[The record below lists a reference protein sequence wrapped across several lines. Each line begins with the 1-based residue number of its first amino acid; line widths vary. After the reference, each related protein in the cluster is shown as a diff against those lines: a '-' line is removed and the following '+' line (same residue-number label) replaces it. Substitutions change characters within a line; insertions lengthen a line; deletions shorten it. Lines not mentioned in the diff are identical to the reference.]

1 MRGRRVVVGAL
12 AIAACGALALANGA
26 GGHVRSGVSTL
37 GDGWLTRGSSTAT
50 TRGDDRDEN
59 ERVLFE
65 DAADGGLID
74 SQYEDDTVRELETR
88 ERRRRK
94 SVFERV
100 TTRHR
105 RDRGM
110 TAAKTGRANVETR
123 SKARTEPA
131 TLGDTYINVYDD
143 GNGGASRGGR
153 PQRYRTVT
161 VPVPTRIRVP
171 MEPAS
176 VGPEPRTRPQ
186 PAPKPPAPPKHHKT
200 PVSTEEGDLFGL
212 GTGYTYYV
220 DPGDWVYPPRSV
232 VELPDGVAADM
243 ELLARG
249 DNENTASRAGL
260 ILRVNGSEKLSNKA
274 IVRNGDVVE
283 VDAQSHNVV
292 NDVRTV
298 VLRYNWRDPGAGGVR
313 KQRRGL
319 VRISNRR
326 DAGTG
331 ESQPMRWP
339 IVEHADVP
347 SAKSSSP
354 AVRTTDAN
362 RGQYVDGGGSTP
374 QYVPV
379 TVNIY
384 ADVDDDD
391 DDDGSPSPTPSVPT
405 NTNTNTNTNVAAPKS
420 PPPPVMWPP
429 PPAYVIERRDV
440 LSAEKLV
447 VPTSRNMLMGL
458 PTDDAFVVSGLPDFN
473 SDNTHYRELIR
484 FRFGWTA
491 NGASQLGASNGDSAP
506 ATYVEPSVM
515 DTSTTPPDWISIRV
529 NGQLRPLP
537 YAAQNGDHIILRIRA
552 PAEEN
557 AGRVVQMLIGD
568 LHPKVIL
575 TTANIHA
582 PPSLDET
589 MDAMEPP
596 APPSVPSPPP
606 RESIPPPPPRI
617 QLQAPPSPPMPDA
630 PSANAWDDPYAAP
643 NDDGSYYDNGGD
655 VDTTS
660 NDDGSYYD
668 NGGSSSTPA
677 QDDGSYYDNG
687 GSSSTPAQDDGS
699 YYDNGGSSSTPA
711 QDDGSYYDNGGSSS
725 AHDDGSYYD
734 NGGSSSTP
742 AQDDGSYYDNGGSS
756 STPAQ
761 DDGSYY
767 DNGPTTPNAAPAQDD
782 GSYYDNVD
790 PSADDAASPVD
801 DSYYSDASP
810 SSDGAQSDGSYYDD
824 VTPPSD
830 DSSGPSATPTPS
842 SPTPTPTP
850 TDSQN
855 DQQAPASSTP
865 NAEPTESLDQGVLP
879 ADDSYAAYE
888 DGTDTDADTSSQN
901 ADEQQRH
908 VDPSSSYPVVVDSDQ
923 NQDAA
928 EQVVPPDAPPTPP
941 APNAPAV
948 PPAPSTPPPPHTP
961 PAPPTTSTTNAVVAR
976 AGTRVPMFYP
986 HKTIESLQA
995 PNQPCTLLFMQGDVS
1010 YDARPSWA
1018 HVFKNEE
1025 ELDDVSNVTLSNGDT
1040 IRIGVDASE
1049 APGAER
1055 VAFAAF
1061 GHKQFTLKV
1070 TTAQPSPPP
1079 PASPSPPPEPIEI
1092 VLGRVAGNRPREC
1105 TSAEAYKWSTL
1116 TTPDRSSVASN
1127 AWCAR
1132 NTTRGERFEAPLC
1145 ASTKPRD
1152 VVIIVDASEAV
1163 GREVFYGR
1171 MIDMLHD
1178 LYCAIE
1184 NSGSQVGVLLLPGS
1198 NNPYV
1203 CDAYTSYIPLQKY
1216 SSEEFHNKLEALR
1229 NDESACC
1236 GRSVPL
1242 AQGFKAA
1249 AGLFRDFGRAEA
1261 ADRSVILLTSSLP
1274 STPIE
1279 AETCSMLS
1287 VPEFKEMTRD
1297 FPYNTLES
1305 GEDMTACQYRMRSV
1319 HVAAAELKLSG
1330 ARVSVINV
1338 PGASGAV
1345 PPSAYYAGSPWPSSC
1360 SDDGVCSFTAPYG
1373 GTGGGWGEWYA
1384 DSNGALTRDYQPGP
1398 SKSCDISVA
1407 HGAPIVS
1414 KPILT
1419 NALRVSTWNPNAYK
1433 DTVAIAMC
1441 PTPACL
1447 TTAAARATLADAC
1460 PGDSASDWTRTK
1472 SCLHDATYAVCD
1484 RLIPRTAECH
1494 GESSVSAAQ
1503 TGQVDGQPAFA
1514 VTITCRQRCGG
1525 ERTQTR
1531 ARRLYVVCVHGRD
1544 CDTEINDWD
1553 ENYPASSSQYPA
1565 SSTQYPA
1572 SSTQYPSSSK
1582 YPATSTQYP
1591 ANRA

>member
-1 MRGRRVVVGAL
+1 MRDAPAERAPLLGAEAPTTSRSRRRGADADANADVDADGTTPRGRRRAIVVGAL
-12 AIAACGALALANGA
+12 ALAACGALAIANGS
-26 GGHVRSGVSTL
+26 GGRARDAVVAL
-37 GDGWLTRGSSTAT
+37 GDGWLTRGSTEGG
-50 TRGDDRDEN
+50 REDDGARA
-59 ERVLFE
+59 VSFE

-74 SQYEDDTVRELETR
+74 SQYEDDAVGEVETR
-88 ERRRRK
+88 ERRGMGK
-94 SVFERV
+94 TSEFFER
-100 TTRHR
+100 RR
-105 RDRGM
+105 RDRG
-110 TAAKTGRANVETR
+110 TKSAGRTGRGSGGNAMEGR
-123 SKARTEPA
+123 SRSAKAEASP
-131 TLGDTYINVYDD
+131 LGDTYINVYDD
-143 GNGGASRGGR
+143 GNGGRGAGTRGGDGR

-176 VGPEPRTRPQ
+176 VGPSRPQ
-186 PAPKPPAPPKHHKT
+186 PQPQPQRRPAASSPPPPKART

-283 VDAQSHNVV
+283 IDAQSHNVA
-292 NDVRTV
+292 NDARTV
-298 VLRYNWRDPGAGGVR
+298 VLRYMWRDPGAGGVR

-319 VRISNRR
+319 IRISNRR

-354 AVRTTDAN
+354 AVRTTDAS
-362 RGQYVDGGGSTP
+362 RGQYVDEGGSTP

-384 ADVDDDD
+384 ADMD
-391 DDDGSPSPTPSVPT
+391 DDDGNDSSPSSTPTTTSTPSSVPT
-405 NTNTNTNTNVAAPKS
+405 TTNASGPKS

-491 NGASQLGASNGDSAP
+491 TGASRLGASSGDL
-506 ATYVEPSVM
+506 ATYVEPSIM

-537 YAAQNGDHIILRIRA
+537 YAAQNGDHIILRVRA

-630 PSANAWDDPYAAP
+630 PAANAWDDPYATP
-643 NDDGSYYDNGGD
+643 NDDGSYYDNGG
-655 VDTTS
+655 
-660 NDDGSYYD
+660 
-668 NGGSSSTPA
+668 
-677 QDDGSYYDNG
+677 
-687 GSSSTPAQDDGS
+687 
-699 YYDNGGSSSTPA
+699 
-711 QDDGSYYDNGGSSS
+711 SS

-734 NGGSSSTP
+734 NGGSSAHDDGSYYDNGG
-742 AQDDGSYYDNGGSS
+742 ASAHDDGSYYDNGGASAHDDGSYYDNGGSS
-756 STPAQ
+756 AH

-767 DNGPTTPNAAPAQDD
+767 DNNPSTPNAAPQHDD

-824 VTPPSD
+824 VTPPPSASSD
-830 DSSGPSATPTPS
+830 DTSGPSATPA
-842 SPTPTPTP
+842 SPNPEPAP
-850 TDSQN
+850 VDSFE
-855 DQQAPASSTP
+855 ATP
-865 NAEPTESLDQGVLP
+865 NSPPESLDQGASPV
-879 ADDSYAAYE
+879 DDSYASYDDNTNGA
-888 DGTDTDADTSSQN
+888 DVDTPSHLSPNTDDAQH
-901 ADEQQRH
+901 H
-908 VDPSSSYPVVVDSDQ
+908 VDPSSSYPVVAPD
-923 NQDAA
+923 QDADA
-928 EQVVPPDAPPTPP
+928 QVALEAPPTPP

-948 PPAPSTPPPPHTP
+948 PPAPSTPPPPHAP
-961 PAPPTTSTTNAVVAR
+961 PAPPTTSTTNAVVAS
-976 AGTRVPMFYP
+976 AGTRVPMFHP
-986 HKTIESLQA
+986 HKTVESLQA
-995 PNQPCTLLFMQGDVS
+995 PNQPLTLLFMQGDVS
-1010 YDARPSWA
+1010 YDGGSRPPWA

-1025 ELDDVSNVTLSNGDT
+1025 ELDDVSDVTLSNGDT
-1040 IRIGVDASE
+1040 IRVGVDASQ
-1049 APGAER
+1049 APGARR
-1055 VAFAAF
+1055 VAYAAF
-1061 GHKQFTLKV
+1061 GHKQYTLEV
-1070 TTAQPSPPP
+1070 TTATPSPPP
-1079 PASPSPPPEPIEI
+1079 PAAPSPPPEPTEI
-1092 VLGRVAGNRPREC
+1092 VLGRVSGNRPREC

-1116 TTPDRSSVASN
+1116 TASDRSSVASN

-1132 NTTRGERFEAPLC
+1132 NTTRGEPFEAPLC

-1152 VVIIVDASEAV
+1152 VVIIVDASQAV

-1184 NSGSQVGVLLLPGS
+1184 NSASQVGVLLLPGS

-1216 SSEEFHNKLEALR
+1216 SSEEFHAKLEELR
-1229 NDESACC
+1229 NDENACC

-1242 AQGFKAA
+1242 AQGLKAA
-1249 AGLFRDFGRAEA
+1249 AGLFRDFGIGDA
-1261 ADRSVILLTSSLP
+1261 ADRSVIFLTSSLP

-1287 VPEFKEMTRD
+1287 VPEFKQMTRD
-1297 FPYNTLES
+1297 FPYNTLDG

-1319 HVAAAELKLSG
+1319 QVAAAEVKLSG

-1360 SDDGVCSFTAPYG
+1360 SDDGTCSFSAPYG
-1373 GTGGGWGEWYA
+1373 GTEGGWGEWYA
-1384 DSNGALTRDYQPGP
+1384 DENGALTRDYQPGP
-1398 SKSCDISVA
+1398 AKSCDISVV

-1414 KPILT
+1414 KPIVT
-1419 NALRVSTWNPNAYK
+1419 NALRVNSWDPNAYR

-1441 PTPACL
+1441 PTPSCL
-1447 TTAAARATLADAC
+1447 TPVTSNLTLADAC
-1460 PGDSASDWTRTK
+1460 LGDSASNWARTK
-1472 SCLHDATYAVCD
+1472 SCLHDVTYAVCD
-1484 RLIPRTAECH
+1484 RLIPRTAECY

-1503 TGQVDGQPAFA
+1503 TGQVDGEPALA
-1514 VTITCRQRCGG
+1514 ATITCRQRCSG
-1525 ERTQTR
+1525 ERTHTH
-1531 ARRLYVVCVHGRD
+1531 ARRLDVVCVHGRY
-1544 CDTEINDWD
+1544 CDTEIDG
-1553 ENYPASSSQYPA
+1553 ENTEQYPE
-1565 SSTQYPA
+1565 SSVD
-1572 SSTQYPSSSK
+1572 YPSSSSSYPSSHYPSSSSS
-1582 YPATSTQYP
+1582 YPAT
-1591 ANRA
+1591 NRA

>member
-391 DDDGSPSPTPSVPT
+391 DDGGSSSPTPSVP
-405 NTNTNTNTNVAAPKS
+405 TNTNTNTNVAAPKS

-458 PTDDAFVVSGLPDFN
+458 PTDDAFIVSGLPDFN

-491 NGASQLGASNGDSAP
+491 NGASRLGASNGDSAP

-552 PAEEN
+552 PAEDN

-643 NDDGSYYDNGGD
+643 NDDGSYYDNGGA
-655 VDTTS
+655 S
-660 NDDGSYYD
+660 YAAPHDDGSYYD
-668 NGGSSSTPA
+668 NGGSSSA
-677 QDDGSYYDNG
+677 QDDGSYYD
-687 GSSSTPAQDDGS
+687 S
-699 YYDNGGSSSTPA
+699 
-711 QDDGSYYDNGGSSS
+711 GGSSS

-734 NGGSSSTP
+734 NNPSTP
-742 AQDDGSYYDNGGSS
+742 D
-756 STPAQ
+756 
-761 DDGSYY
+761 
-767 DNGPTTPNAAPAQDD
+767 AAPAQDD
-782 GSYYDNVD
+782 GSYYDNNPSTPDAAPAQDDGSYYDNID

-824 VTPPSD
+824 VTPTPTPASSD
-830 DSSGPSATPTPS
+830 NDDTSGPSTTPTPS
-842 SPTPTPTP
+842 SPTPAPTP
-850 TDSQN
+850 TDSQD

-865 NAEPTESLDQGVLP
+865 NAEPTASPNPEPAPAPVDSFEATPNSPTESLDQGVLP

-888 DGTDTDADTSSQN
+888 DATNNDAGTSSQN
-901 ADEQQRH
+901 TDDEQQRH
-908 VDPSSSYPVVVDSDQ
+908 VDPSSSYPVVDQDQ
-923 NQDAA
+923 NQDA
-928 EQVVPPDAPPTPP
+928 EQTVPPDMPPTPP

-995 PNQPCTLLFMQGDVS
+995 PNQPCTLVFMQGDVS
-1010 YDARPSWA
+1010 YDARPPWA

-1025 ELDDVSNVTLSNGDT
+1025 ELDDVSDVTLSNGDT
-1040 IRIGVDASE
+1040 IRVGVDASE

-1079 PASPSPPPEPIEI
+1079 PSSPSPPPEPIEI

-1116 TTPDRSSVASN
+1116 TTADRSSVASN

-1216 SSEEFHNKLEALR
+1216 SSEEFHNKLEDLR
-1229 NDESACC
+1229 NDADACC

-1261 ADRSVILLTSSLP
+1261 TDRSVILLTSSLP

-1297 FPYNTLES
+1297 FPYNKLES
-1305 GEDMTACQYRMRSV
+1305 GEDLTACQYRMRSV

-1384 DSNGALTRDYQPGP
+1384 DASGALTRDYQPGP
-1398 SKSCDISVA
+1398 AKSCDIPVA

-1419 NALRVSTWNPNAYK
+1419 NALRVSAWNPNAYK

-1441 PTPACL
+1441 PTPSCL

-1494 GESSVSAAQ
+1494 GESTVSAAQ
-1503 TGQVDGQPAFA
+1503 TGQVDGQPALA

-1531 ARRLYVVCVHGRD
+1531 ARRLDVVCVHGRD
-1544 CDTEINDWD
+1544 CDTEINDGD
-1553 ENYPASSSQYPA
+1553 ENYPSSQYPSSSSQYP
-1565 SSTQYPA
+1565 ST
-1572 SSTQYPSSSK
+1572 SSTQYPS
-1582 YPATSTQYP
+1582 TSTQYP